1 MLQIPKGKEAVLPYS
16 LARIYTYTH
25 KRSHTHIIQYI
36 YIYMHLGTHIRA
48 HKHTHT
54 KWSWTS
60 ARDFCF
66 NACLTSSVLN
76 RFSLFRL
83 KIECEKLASEKTEM
97 QRHYVMVRHFV
108 SSSSCFF
115 IFVSSTAYSRQ
126 LKTSLRWRSGFDE
139 SSHCYRALLRVSLE
153 HNVSCDESCENYQ
166 YSIWKLER
174 SKAPS
179 IGRERKM

>member
-1 MLQIPKGKEAVLPYS
+1 MLQIPKGKEAVLPYA

-36 YIYMHLGTHIRA
+36 YMHLGTHIRT

-108 SSSSCFF
+108 SSPSCFF

-126 LKTSLRWRSGFDE
+126 LKISLRWHPDQLERI
-139 SSHCYRALLRVSLE
+139 RWIVALLSGVVTRFFGAQRFVWRKLRKL
-153 HNVSCDESCENYQ
+153 
-166 YSIWKLER
+166 SIF
-174 SKAPS
+174 
-179 IGRERKM
+179 

>member
-1 MLQIPKGKEAVLPYS
+1 MRLHVFTRTHTSTHTRTLYNIYAF
-16 LARIYTYTH
+16 RHTCTYTY
-25 KRSHTHIIQYI
+25 
-36 YIYMHLGTHIRA
+36 
-48 HKHTHT
+48 KHTHT

-66 NACLTSSVLN
+66 NAFLTSSVLN

-108 SSSSCFF
+108 SSSSCLF

-126 LKTSLRWRSGFDE
+126 LKTSLRWHSDE
-139 SSHCYRALLRVSLE
+139 LERIRWIVALLSRV
-153 HNVSCDESCENYQ
+153 VTRFFGVQ
-166 YSIWKLER
+166 RFVWRKLR
-174 SKAPS
+174 KLSKF
-179 IGRERKM
+179 

>member
-1 MLQIPKGKEAVLPYS
+1 MRLHVFT
-16 LARIYTYTH
+16 RTH
-25 KRSHTHIIQYI
+25 TSAHTRTLYNI
-36 YIYMHLGTHIRA
+36 YIYMYLGTHI
-48 HKHTHT
+48 HTHT

-66 NACLTSSVLN
+66 NACLTGSVLN

-108 SSSSCFF
+108 SSSSCLF

-126 LKTSLRWRSGFDE
+126 LKTSLRWH
-139 SSHCYRALLRVSLE
+139 SHELEGIRWIVALLSRVVTSE
-153 HNVSCDESCENYQ
+153 YNVSCDESCEN
-166 YSIWKLER
+166 
-174 SKAPS
+174 
-179 IGRERKM
+179 